1 MKKQRRGKF
10 TYIPKDEIAEVTT
23 FNDVTFEN
31 DDLLDGA
38 YVKGRKKYARGGIMK
53 GMSLDQQAASAV
65 GNDVWFSLPDIEK
78 AELVEELVK
87 SGMIVP
93 TSSDTD
99 VRIMELIGQNEFA
112 DGGMMADGG
121 QLLNRR
127 RIVLRIS
134 EMMRSYFEFIKNSDS
149 DYGYDIESYDFRDLE
164 SGDFDIIEIR
174 KGNDYL
180 IIEEDKPDY
189 IIFNGK
195 KYYNKDLF
203 KQGDKYFFVYYD
215 KTYTFKPNGNVGAL
229 WGTEGKLHDIAT
241 SGLNAD
247 LFIYIFDNKTDWE
260 NIPEGYEFADG
271 GITQMADGGE
281 TGRFK
286 GSYRVEIGSRNP
298 RILADDMTRDEAK
311 DFMYNYSLKHPKAD
325 LELRYNMTNADSKL
339 VSDNIDK
346 AMEKHTT
353 KLARGGFDV
362 GRWYRDSSGEEF
374 KYVGEDVKGNTLFSD
389 GVKTLKKPIEDFG
402 SSVKEEKLF
411 SWFAKGGVATE
422 GKFLVKYYLKE
433 SPNEFKEKFFDD
445 RDKAEFF
452 FETIQDDDDIVVM
465 PIEEMRKSSV
475 PAMSTSVYDK
485 VIAEK
490 AAEKSAPKSL
500 FAAAKPVPVTKTAA
514 KKRERVEVNGISD
527 LISRYDELNAR
538 IKDAEAA
545 KSVIGGE
552 LKEIGREKFL
562 DLYEERG
569 FRPANFDLA
578 DGNEN
583 ILLEVTDKYLKV
595 EPEKAAILENYDGL
609 LEVKTTYEFNAE
621 ILEKR
626 VSDSMT
632 VGDVVSMLIQDS
644 NLLSDSD
651 KENLIK
657 AKTTMRVPKGTIDRL
672 LEYDNPREVFNLISP
687 ILALK

>member
-38 YVKGRKKYARGGIMK
+38 YVKGRKKYARGGVMK
-53 GMSLDQQAASAV
+53 EMSLEQQAAFAV

-87 SGMIVP
+87 SGMITP
-93 TSSDTD
+93 TASETD
-99 VRIMELIGQNEFA
+99 VRIMELIEQDNYA
-112 DGGMMADGG
+112 DGGMMSDGIDRREVINQYSDEKLARIYSQMFYLDYSDVLIELKGNSEERKNIVNEIYKELQSFEEYRSSGMMADGG
-121 QLLNRR
+121 YTNKFASMKGG
-127 RIVLRIS
+127 I
-134 EMMRSYFEFIKNSDS
+134 SYFSV
-149 DYGYDIESYDFRDLE
+149 DIDTEDGENVRDLE
-164 SGDFDIIEIR
+164 FKSYE
-174 KGNDYL
+174 KA
-180 IIEEDKPDY
+180 
-189 IIFNGK
+189 K
-195 KYYNKDLF
+195 KVY
-203 KQGDKYFFVYYD
+203 DKYKKSMEYD
-215 KTYTFKPNGNVGAL
+215 GQAIEDVQLIVNYKNGDYDSIGDS
-229 WGTEGKLHDIAT
+229 EM
-241 SGLNAD
+241 
-247 LFIYIFDNKTDWE
+247 
-260 NIPEGYEFADG
+260 
-271 GITQMADGGE
+271 MADGGKVKYKIIQDVSDMDDPSGAYLVVD
-281 TGRFK
+281 TT
-286 GSYRVEIGSRNP
+286 ND
-298 RILADDMTRDEAK
+298 RILAEFDFKKEAQ
-311 DFMYNYSLKHPKAD
+311 DFIRELSAKKMMAD
-325 LELRYNMTNADSKL
+325 GG
-339 VSDNIDK
+339 
-346 AMEKHTT
+346 TT

-433 SPNEFKEKFFDD
+433 SPNDFKEKIFDD

-465 PIEEMRKSSV
+465 PIEEV
-475 PAMSTSVYDK
+475 V
-485 VIAEK
+485 EK
-490 AAEKSAPKSL
+490 ASAPTKSKNL
-500 FAAAKPVPVTKTAA
+500 FSAAKPVPVTKTAA

-527 LISRYDELNAR
+527 LIRRYDELNAK

-562 DLYEERG
+562 DLYEDRG

-621 ILEKR
+621 ILEKK

-644 NLLSDSD
+644 KLLSDSD

>member
-1 MKKQRRGKF
+1 MKGNML
-10 TYIPKDEIAEVTT
+10 
-23 FNDVTFEN
+23 FND
-31 DDLLDGA
+31 
-38 YVKGRKKYARGGIMK
+38 
-53 GMSLDQQAASAV
+53 
-65 GNDVWFSLPDIEK
+65 
-78 AELVEELVK
+78 
-87 SGMIVP
+87 
-93 TSSDTD
+93 
-99 VRIMELIGQNEFA
+99 
-112 DGGMMADGG
+112 
-121 QLLNRR
+121 
-127 RIVLRIS
+127 
-134 EMMRSYFEFIKNSDS
+134 
-149 DYGYDIESYDFRDLE
+149 
-164 SGDFDIIEIR
+164 
-174 KGNDYL
+174 
-180 IIEEDKPDY
+180 
-189 IIFNGK
+189 
-195 KYYNKDLF
+195 
-203 KQGDKYFFVYYD
+203 
-215 KTYTFKPNGNVGAL
+215 
-229 WGTEGKLHDIAT
+229 GT
-241 SGLNAD
+241 
-247 LFIYIFDNKTDWE
+247 
-260 NIPEGYEFADG
+260 
-271 GITQMADGGE
+271 
-281 TGRFK
+281 R
-286 GSYRVEIGSRNP
+286 
-298 RILADDMTRDEAK
+298 
-311 DFMYNYSLKHPKAD
+311 
-325 LELRYNMTNADSKL
+325 
-339 VSDNIDK
+339 
-346 AMEKHTT
+346 
-353 KLARGGFDV
+353 
-362 GRWYRDSSGEEF
+362 
-374 KYVGEDVKGNTLFSD
+374 
-389 GVKTLKKPIEDFG
+389 TLKKPMEDFNEI
-402 SSVKEEKLF
+402 KEEKLF

-465 PIEEMRKSSV
+465 PIEEVRKKSSV
-475 PAMSTSVYDK
+475 PAMSTTVYDK

-527 LISRYDELNAR
+527 LIRRYDELNAR

-545 KSVIGGE
+545 KSTIGGE

-562 DLYEERG
+562 DSYEERG

-595 EPEKAAILENYDGL
+595 EPEKAAMLEQFDGL

-621 ILEKR
+621 VLEKR

-672 LEYDNPREVFNLISP
+672 LDYDNPREVFNLISP